1 MSASVVLGLNDEDD
15 AFSRPSSLLLSLL
28 PKHFEN
34 VCHFP
39 RPLHDRSVGKPVEGS
54 VRNAQ
59 RLHNAAAL
67 ADASIDIASVGIE
80 LHMLITS

>member
-1 MSASVVLGLNDEDD
+1 MRDD
-15 AFSRPSSLLLSLL
+15 AFSRPSSLLLSFL

-39 RPLHDRSVGKPVEGS
+39 RLLHDKSVGKPVEES
-54 VRNAQ
+54 VRKVQ

-67 ADASIDIASVGIE
+67 ADASVEVASVGIE
-80 LHMLITS
+80 LHMLIRL